1 MSGAQRRKI
10 RKLSDGPDGDGDD
23 MIEEAAGAALQALL
37 QAQVGHSFWHLQM
50 LFRMGTT

>member
-37 QAQVGHSFWHLQM
+37 QAQVRRGWAWDNEGL
-50 LFRMGTT
+50 